1 MTWGNV
7 HSSRVRITGEGG
19 FLLLR
24 IQWKEYAKNKEEDGT
39 CFFLEEEEIDDVDSI
54 AESLDG
60 VDSVE
65 VNFFQHHAQKAN

>member
-1 MTWGNV
+1 
-7 HSSRVRITGEGG
+7 
-19 FLLLR
+19 LLLR
-24 IQWKEYAKNKEEDGT
+24 IQWKEYAKNKEQDGT
-39 CFFLEEEEIDDVDSI
+39 CFSLEEEEINDVDSI